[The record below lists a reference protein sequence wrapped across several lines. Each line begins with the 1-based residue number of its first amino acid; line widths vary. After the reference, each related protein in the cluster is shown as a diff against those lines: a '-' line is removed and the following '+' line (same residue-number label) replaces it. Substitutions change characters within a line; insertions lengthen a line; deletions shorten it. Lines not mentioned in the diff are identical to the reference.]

1 MIRHIVMWN
10 YKNEFSEDENKKNAA
25 RVKEELE
32 SLRERIKEIAD
43 LSVHINEL
51 STSNMDVML
60 DSFFENEEALSAY
73 KIHPEHQKAAAFI
86 ETVFQNRVCFDYTCS
101 NA

>member
-10 YKNEFSEDENKKNAA
+10 FKNEFSERENKRNAE
-25 RVKEELE
+25 RVKKELE
-32 SLRERIKEIAD
+32 GLIALKEVAE

-60 DSFFENEEALSAY
+60 DSLFENEEALSAY

-86 ETVFQNRVCFDYTCS
+86 ETVFQNRVCFDYQV
-101 NA
+101 